1 LRFLSKVHAIFLREL
16 SAFFL
21 SPVAYIVIFL
31 FVFANGLLFFLDC
44 LGLSDHPQQITRILQ
59 SRFSFAIFL
68 AIPVSPLLTM
78 RLFAEEKR
86 SGSIE
91 LLMTTPVTE
100 AQVVTGKF
108 LATQL
113 FYMLIWSTL
122 LLFVL
127 VLEVLGGSSAE
138 GFVSA
143 GPDWGTVWS
152 FYIGLFFLG
161 LLTNS
166 LGILA
171 STLSNNQ
178 LVAAVLALCGTLAFF
193 VVHLGVWIFYDSV
206 EFQRLFEYMSINAHF
221 THDYSRGIVDLRYLA
236 YCTSLMLLFLFFSI
250 RVVEARKHR

>member
-1 LRFLSKVHAIFLREL
+1 MRALTNIEAIFLREL
-16 SAFFL
+16 TAFFL

-31 FVFANGLLFFLDC
+31 FVFANGLLFFFDC
-44 LGLSDHPQQITRILQ
+44 LGHADHPQQITLVLQ
-59 SRFSFAIFL
+59 SRFSFAVFL
-68 AIPVSPLLTM
+68 AIPISPLLTM

-100 AQVVTGKF
+100 TQVVLGKF
-108 LATQL
+108 FATQF

-122 LLFVL
+122 LLFVAI
-127 VLEVLGGSSAE
+127 LEVLGQSGPHQPS
-138 GFVSA
+138 

-152 FYIGLFFLG
+152 FYTGLFFLG

-193 VVHLGVWIFYDSV
+193 VVHVGIWIFYDSI
-206 EFQRLFEYMSINAHF
+206 EFQRLFEFLSVNAHF

-236 YCTSLMLLFLFFSI
+236 YCASLMLIFLFFSI
-250 RVVEARKHR
+250 RAVEARKHR